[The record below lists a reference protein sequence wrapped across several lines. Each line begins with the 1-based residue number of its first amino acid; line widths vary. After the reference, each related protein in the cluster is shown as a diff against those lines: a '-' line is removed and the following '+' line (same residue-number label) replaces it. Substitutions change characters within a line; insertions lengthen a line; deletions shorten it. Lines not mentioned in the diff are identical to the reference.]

1 MPPTEFLNNVFVFGR
16 LLRSLGIAVH
26 VGRLV
31 DVAEAL
37 PLVNLASREEVYHT
51 CRALL
56 IHRHEDLA
64 VFDRAFEAFWCEQRS
79 ARDVGDVA
87 VPPRELD
94 APQAVQEPLAANLQP
109 IAIDDESEVSGGPP
123 STEDSGTWSDAEI
136 FARKDFAQFTPHEMA
151 QAHSVLDRLAWT
163 PGERRTRRWLPGRG
177 ARLDVRRAIA
187 RSLRTGGEIVDLPT
201 RTRGTRP
208 RSIVLLC
215 DVSGSMERYSR
226 MLLHFAH
233 ALGQR
238 HARLEA
244 FVFST
249 RLTRITPQLRNRRL
263 DVALEA
269 ASRAVPDWAGGTRIG
284 GAIRDFHRNWA
295 RRVLRGRPIV
305 LLISDGWDR
314 GDPVVLRSEVA
325 RLQRSC
331 QRLVWLSPLAAA
343 PEYAP
348 LTRGLQAA
356 LPFVDDFLPAGT
368 LANLAELAAH
378 LNALAW
384 PGRHVTRRDQLRAG

>member
-1 MPPTEFLNNVFVFGR
+1 MPPTELLNNVFVFGR
-16 LLRSLGIAVH
+16 LLRRLGIGAH
-26 VGRLV
+26 IGRLL

-37 PLVNLASREEVYHT
+37 PLVNLRSRDEVYHT

-64 VFDRAFEAFWCEQRS
+64 AFDRAFDAFW
-79 ARDVGDVA
+79 RDRANPAEASEEAG
-87 VPPRELD
+87 VPPHVPEVSPKD
-94 APQAVQEPLAANLQP
+94 PEPLAAGS
-109 IAIDDESEVSGGPP
+109 ESAVSDRDPARPGGP
-123 STEDSGTWSDAEI
+123 STDQSGTWSDVEV
-136 FARKDFAQFTPHEMA
+136 FARRDFALFTPKEMA
-151 QAHSVLDRLAWT
+151 QAHSLIDRLTWT
-163 PGERRTRRWLPGRG
+163 PGERLTRRWRPGGGPRI
-177 ARLDVRRAIA
+177 DIRRAIA
-187 RSLRTGGEIVDLPT
+187 RSLRTGGEMVALPT

-233 ALGQR
+233 ALRQR
-238 HARLEA
+238 HGRLEA

-249 RLTRITPQLRNRRL
+249 RLTRITPQLRDRRL
-263 DVALEA
+263 DVALDA

-284 GAIRDFHRNWA
+284 GAIRDFHRMWA

-314 GDPVVLRSEVA
+314 GDPGVLRSEVA

-343 PEYAP
+343 PDYAP

-378 LNALAW
+378 LNALS
-384 PGRHVTRRDQLRAG
+384 TRGSN